1 VLSTR
6 QSFPADERAHMV
18 GVDTALKAAFVFS
31 AISFLRAAL
40 LADSVVRA
48 AGQARAGQLLVH
60 GAASAE
66 NL

>member
-1 VLSTR
+1 
-6 QSFPADERAHMV
+6 MV
-18 GVDTALKAAFVFS
+18 GVDTALEAAFVFS